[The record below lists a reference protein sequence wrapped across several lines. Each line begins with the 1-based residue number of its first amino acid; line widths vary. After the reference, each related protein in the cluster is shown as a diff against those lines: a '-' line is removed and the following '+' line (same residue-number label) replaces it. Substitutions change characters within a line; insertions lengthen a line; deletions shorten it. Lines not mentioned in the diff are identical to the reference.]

1 MHCCNKCNC
10 YRSFSIVRQRN
21 AINIVL
27 DKDVNAVILAIVGL
41 EREGGLFTPVV
52 FGDEGE
58 VL

>member
-10 YRSFSIVRQRN
+10 YRSFFIIRQRN
-21 AINIVL
+21 NINIVV
-27 DKDVNAVILAIVGL
+27 DKDVNAVILAIVRL

-52 FGDEGE
+52 FGDKGE